1 MEQYIGCDGHKKYSV
16 FGFINRTGKYGS
28 SVRVDHTREEYRS
41 YLRSLPAGS
50 SIALECIGNW
60 YWMIDEMERAGHR
73 PSLVHPRKAKLMMGQ
88 INKTDK
94 LDANGLAMLS
104 RNGTLPT
111 VWIPSGELRDQRELV
126 RMRMSLVSI
135 RTKLKNRIHATL
147 AKYNLII
154 EEVSD
159 VFGVQGRRILDNCL
173 SQLPPETRHSV
184 KEQLKLLDEVQDQI
198 KTAEKRIQETV
209 KQTPQMQ
216 LLKTLP
222 GVGPIP
228 WLV

>member
-1 MEQYIGCDGHKKYSV
+1 MSNITAYDA
-16 FGFINRTGKYGS
+16 GFS
-28 SVRVDHTREEYRS
+28 YRHS
-41 YLRSLPAGS
+41 GLA
-50 SIALECIGNW
+50 
-60 YWMIDEMERAGHR
+60 
-73 PSLVHPRKAKLMMGQ
+73 SLVHPRKAKLMMGQ